1 MWEKNKKVI
10 ILIFFIACVI
20 GIAVFFAFRADAN
33 DEKNIDS
40 QTMSVNSSTQEESG
54 AYQENTDLKGQHEE
68 EKISNEKVF
77 PVEQN
82 IVMDK
87 EFFDDSDAYES
98 ISLVQGQ
105 DEAHML
111 FVVRTVE
118 GETLTFDAPEDE
130 YIWGLNY
137 VYLADLNGDGADE
150 IVIEYAQTAYY
161 FGACILDVVNQ
172 CFLEVPYESQ
182 GSYAVGVNYDV
193 LAVDENSF
201 EITNEDTGYD
211 EIVGVGYTELFEM
224 NHVDTDADTFDDL
237 EMRKKKLL
245 DALRGYGDD
254 GPRIG
259 ASMEMSHIYIVEY
272 EGRECLAIWQNLM
285 VSALGRN
292 SSMGHVETV
301 LSYDSQGNYHIV
313 KQRYVKYDSLL
324 VSCKFQ
330 QEEIAVE
337 PEVPEYSFED
347 AVQIGK
353 VWEIKGI
360 LPSASVGTWYI
371 VDIEGVEYYYGRYDV
386 KEPEYYGKYDTIEP
400 EKYYLF
406 GWSIIDDSYE
416 LANGIK
422 VGMIESDILDR
433 FPDMAVIGFRDNF
446 IYDETG
452 RILGWSEAAYP
463 HSYVGIDSAW
473 DYNERDYHWTDRFDY
488 VMAAY
493 IALNDSDAQPL
504 YLGLLIKD
512 NAVAAITFYDPT
524 AD

>member
-1 MWEKNKKVI
+1 MWEKNKKVVVFSII
-10 ILIFFIACVI
+10 ILFILGIFLFIRVA
-20 GIAVFFAFRADAN
+20 GSDKTNKNSQAASAD
-33 DEKNIDS
+33 
-40 QTMSVNSSTQEESG
+40 SSAQEESG
-54 AYQENTDLKGQHEE
+54 AYQENTDLNGQQAEE
-68 EKISNEKVF
+68 NILNEEAS

-82 IVMDK
+82 IVMDE

-130 YIWGLNY
+130 YITYFNH

-150 IVIEYAQTAYY
+150 IVVECSQMAYY
-161 FGACILDVVNQ
+161 FGAYIIDVAGQ
-172 CFLEVPYESQ
+172 CFLEVPHTSQDSYE
-182 GSYAVGVNYDV
+182 VGVNYDV

-224 NHVDTDADTFDDL
+224 NHVDIDADTFDDL